1 MPLNQTSCLFQRV
14 CSVLLSLQLE
24 VSTVEKGGRKS
35 VPGCVL
41 GFPGREGSHGVLLPN
56 LPQALQPVQHPG
68 RAQRCLGCDFHALLR
83 YSIVLEESS
92 QQLRDKQHFII
103 LV

>member
-41 GFPGREGSHGVLLPN
+41 GFPGREGAMGSCS
-56 LPQALQPVQHPG
+56 QT
-68 RAQRCLGCDFHALLR
+68 FHRHCSQSSTLAGLR
-83 YSIVLEESS
+83 GAWDVTFMLY
-92 QQLRDKQHFII
+92 
-103 LV
+103 